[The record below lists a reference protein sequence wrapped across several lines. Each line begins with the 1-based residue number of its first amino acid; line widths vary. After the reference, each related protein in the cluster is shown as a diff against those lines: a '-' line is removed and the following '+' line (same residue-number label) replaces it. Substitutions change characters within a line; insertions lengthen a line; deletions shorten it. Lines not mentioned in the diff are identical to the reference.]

1 MLKHTWGKR
10 IAKFFSMMFVLML
23 LISTF
28 SVTVFAAETA
38 PADAASMASGAG
50 NVWTFV
56 LATVAAVL
64 LIACIILIYLL
75 KTHKEAYM
83 TKIEELQTKCTRLGR
98 LQKET
103 KTNLGYAEEGLEE
116 YGDWQAKALQIDPQ
130 IQSKINKIR
139 YQQLADQF
147 VREYLQCEL
156 TERSNAEVYVIL
168 DKIMRAYNGLEPEVR
183 AMVECDMSQ
192 WEKQYQAVTE
202 EYIKEANSY
211 LVQVNTDCKAITKD
225 LGELSEAIKYYEA
238 LPRVIKASV
247 PNLLIGKIREK
258 AASAEM
264 HLPVSVGNGEHSGL
278 KSIFASDEDD
288 ED

>member
-83 TKIEELQTKCTRLGR
+83 TKLIQLIMTDRLVIHPSSRSCQVRLRSRHSCNTGTWERYFGSGNELK
-98 LQKET
+98 
-103 KTNLGYAEEGLEE
+103 YH
-116 YGDWQAKALQIDPQ
+116 
-130 IQSKINKIR
+130 IR
-139 YQQLADQF
+139 ISSF
-147 VREYLQCEL
+147 
-156 TERSNAEVYVIL
+156 
-168 DKIMRAYNGLEPEVR
+168 
-183 AMVECDMSQ
+183 
-192 WEKQYQAVTE
+192 
-202 EYIKEANSY
+202 
-211 LVQVNTDCKAITKD
+211 NTFI
-225 LGELSEAIKYYEA
+225 
-238 LPRVIKASV
+238 
-247 PNLLIGKIREK
+247 
-258 AASAEM
+258 
-264 HLPVSVGNGEHSGL
+264 
-278 KSIFASDEDD
+278 
-288 ED
+288 